1 MALSRNFLYY
11 STLVMITVMTYGF
24 STTLTRLRLYC
35 SRIYCVFFCH
45 VSKQAIRYQRWIL
58 FVFSIFLTA
67 YHHGTATEMEGM
79 NESKGYGT
87 LQRKQHAQSTATLTS
102 HQCWQH
108 ICKLDILI

>member
-1 MALSRNFLYY
+1 VF
-11 STLVMITVMTYGF
+11 
-24 STTLTRLRLYC
+24 
-35 SRIYCVFFCH
+35 FFCH
-45 VSKQAIRYQRWIL
+45 VSEQAICYQRWIL

-67 YHHGTATEMEGM
+67 YHHGTTTEMEGM

>member
-1 MALSRNFLYY
+1 
-11 STLVMITVMTYGF
+11 MITVMTYGF

-45 VSKQAIRYQRWIL
+45 VSEQAICYQRWIL

-79 NESKGYGT
+79 KAKDTVLYS
-87 LQRKQHAQSTATLTS
+87 ASSTRRAE
-102 HQCWQH
+102 HNNAH
-108 ICKLDILI
+108 ITPLLAAHM